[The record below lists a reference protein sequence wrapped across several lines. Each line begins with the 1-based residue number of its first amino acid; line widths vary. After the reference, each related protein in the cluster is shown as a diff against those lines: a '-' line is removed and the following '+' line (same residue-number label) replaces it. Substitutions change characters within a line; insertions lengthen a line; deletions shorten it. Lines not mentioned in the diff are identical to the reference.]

1 MMEEL
6 KGHIVLVEGLK
17 DKPELVGLGAN
28 PNMVRTIAGHMD
40 TECEHLKEENVTEV
54 IVLTDMDR
62 RGEELAKRTI
72 DKLNS
77 LGIRHHNLYIRNRLA
92 KLLNLRYWETLGVKV
107 RRFLEE
113 NEV

>member
-17 DKPELVGLGAN
+17 DKRELVGLGAN
-28 PNMVRTIAGHMD
+28 PNMVRTIAGH
-40 TECEHLKEENVTEV
+40 
-54 IVLTDMDR
+54 
-62 RGEELAKRTI
+62 I

-92 KLLNLRYWETLGVKV
+92 KLLNLRDWETLGVKV

>member
-1 MMEEL
+1 
-6 KGHIVLVEGLK
+6 
-17 DKPELVGLGAN
+17 
-28 PNMVRTIAGHMD
+28 
-40 TECEHLKEENVTEV
+40 
-54 IVLTDMDR
+54 MDR